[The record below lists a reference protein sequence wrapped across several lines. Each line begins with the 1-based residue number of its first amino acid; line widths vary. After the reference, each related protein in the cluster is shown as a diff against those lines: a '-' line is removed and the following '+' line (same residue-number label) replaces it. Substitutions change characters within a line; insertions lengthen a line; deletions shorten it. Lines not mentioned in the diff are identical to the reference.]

1 MVFSVA
7 LLNGTKIQISSLYQ
21 ISTRFHRGIFK
32 SFGLY
37 KNSKIDRT
45 DGTVIE
51 SLINFENKC
60 AITLTLTY
68 STRLYIVYIRYTLHM
83 INDG

>member
-1 MVFSVA
+1 MMNF
-7 LLNGTKIQISSLYQ
+7 QC
-21 ISTRFHRGIFK
+21 F
-32 SFGLY
+32 
-37 KNSKIDRT
+37 SKIDRT